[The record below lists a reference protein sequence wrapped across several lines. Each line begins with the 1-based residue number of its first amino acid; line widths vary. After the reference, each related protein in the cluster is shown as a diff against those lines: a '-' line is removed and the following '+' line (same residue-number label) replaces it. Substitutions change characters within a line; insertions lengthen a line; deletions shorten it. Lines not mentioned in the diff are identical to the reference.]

1 MNETPVISSDDFERI
16 LKDIGKS
23 ANART
28 VFGETVISEGRAIIP
43 VARVHHRGGGGVGG
57 GGGSTDVGHV
67 HTAECPPE
75 CGEGEQQGFGSGM
88 GLGYTIVAEPV
99 GVIEVTADEVYWIP
113 TLDVNRLTIIGAI
126 AAAAVAVIL
135 AAGRLVRA

>member
-1 MNETPVISSDDFERI
+1 MSERPVISSDDFERI
-16 LKDIGKS
+16 LKDIGES

-28 VFGETVISEGRAIIP
+28 VFGETVVSGGRAIIP

-57 GGGSTDVGHV
+57 GGGTDVGHV

-75 CGEGEQQGFGSGM
+75 CDEGEQQGFGSGM

-113 TLDVNRLTIIGAI
+113 TLDVNRLTVIGAI
-126 AAAAVAVIL
+126 AAAAVAVIV
-135 AAGRLVRA
+135 AAGRLLRA